1 MRTCYSALPPLLA
14 CLGLALSCVP
24 SAAEQRSKV
33 EDAAFACSRPEGC
46 VYFFD
51 LNKKSPAFRNALQ
64 AGAKASGIRFH
75 PSVFDGPASPMPV
88 RQIEGRRAVIGGSC
102 EARNCEHNVQVL
114 YYEEPRRLVGI
125 YSDRDYRKHPFGNP
139 TSNELRALSK

>member
-1 MRTCYSALPPLLA
+1 MRTCYSALSTVLA
-14 CLGLALSCVP
+14 SLGFAVFCLSA
-24 SAAEQRSKV
+24 AAEQRPKV
-33 EDAAFACSRPEGC
+33 EDAAFACSKAEGC

-88 RQIEGRRAVIGGSC
+88 RQIEGRRAVMGGSC
-102 EARNCEHNVQVL
+102 EAHNCEHNVQVL

-139 TSNELRALSK
+139 TPNELRALSK